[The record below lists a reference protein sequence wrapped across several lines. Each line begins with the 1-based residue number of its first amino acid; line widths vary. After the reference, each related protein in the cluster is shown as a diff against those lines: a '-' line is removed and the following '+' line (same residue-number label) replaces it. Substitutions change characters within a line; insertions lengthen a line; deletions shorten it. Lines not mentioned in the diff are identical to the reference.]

1 MKELPALSTLTI
13 PNDITYLPIALTY
26 VRGVADL
33 LGFDSRD
40 VLKIELAVEESAS
53 NVIQHAFSPDEKT
66 SFDIV
71 FRKKATGLE
80 IAICDKGLPYDPTL
94 TPSFHLENDLDKQTT
109 DGLGSFIMKSV
120 MDEVQFCNLGF
131 SGKETRL
138 LKYFPF
144 AAIDTDAGS
153 DNVKSDEK
161 VPAAQGQQPENI
173 AFEARHMQRCDAIE
187 VSRCFFDCYG
197 YSYLHEH
204 AYYPERLA
212 ALNESGELFSA
223 IVATPEGEVAA
234 HASLAFSDFY
244 PGVAELGMGATR
256 PKYRGSKVINNLH
269 GIWLAEASRRGLTGI
284 FSEAVTV
291 HTRSQQAVARLEF
304 KESEFLLAFF
314 PSTLSFK
321 GIAENIESR
330 VSALVYFRF
339 LADVHETDK
348 IIYPPA
354 KHRQMICALYESFGI
369 KPVIGNTPAE
379 AGNKQ
384 PTIMEMSVNNRL
396 SLALV
401 RFLLYGEDFEQR
413 IHEILYRVKREGIQV
428 VQVRLNLE
436 DPQTPIVAE
445 RLEKQ
450 GFIFTGILPG
460 TTGGD
465 LMSMQY
471 FNGIAVD
478 YDAIHVF
485 SNRGKELLDY
495 IRRHDTM
502 GGIN

>member
-1 MKELPALSTLTI
+1 MKEAPTLSTLTI
-13 PNDITYLPIALTY
+13 PNDISYLPLALTY
-26 VRGVADL
+26 VRGIADL

-40 VLKIELAVEESAS
+40 VLQIELAVEEAAI
-53 NVIQHAFSPDEKT
+53 NVIEHAFSPDEKA
-66 SFDIV
+66 SFDIE

-94 TPSFHLENDLDKQTT
+94 TPSFHLEKELDKQTT

-138 LKYFPF
+138 LKYYPF
-144 AAIDTDAGS
+144 AAIDPHERSNNT
-153 DNVKSDEK
+153 KSDK
-161 VPAAQGQQPENI
+161 MVTATQGKDLETI
-173 AFEARHMQRCDAIE
+173 AFEARHMQSRDAIE

-223 IVATPEGEVAA
+223 IVVTPEGEVAA

-244 PGVAELGMGATR
+244 PGVAELGMAATR
-256 PKYRGSKVINNLH
+256 LKYRGSKVINNLH
-269 GIWLAEASRRGLTGI
+269 GLWFAEADRRGLTGI

-291 HTRSQQAVARLEF
+291 HTRSQQALARLEF

-321 GIAENIESR
+321 GIAENNESR

-339 LADVHETDK
+339 LADVYGTEK

-354 KHRQMICALYESFGI
+354 KHRQMICALYENFGI
-369 KPVIGNTPAE
+369 KTLIGNTSAE
-379 AGNKQ
+379 TGNKQ
-384 PTIMEMSVNNRL
+384 ATMIEMAINNRL

-401 RFLLYGEDFEQR
+401 RFSKYGEDFDQR
-413 IHEILYRVKREGIQV
+413 IHEMLYRVKREGIQV

-450 GFIFTGILPG
+450 GFIFTGTLPG

-465 LMSMQY
+465 LMSMQH

-485 SNRGKELLDY
+485 SDRGKELLDY